1 MQSIITHKY
10 KPRQHV
16 YVHTHTLPGRFFQ
29 PFIIYLN
36 PSYIQRVY
44 IRFSYPLNTL
54 GYTNTKTHMCTYIP
68 AWTYTF
74 SAKRWFSIFL
84 WPVTILG
91 ELRHLCSRLFSE
103 PSLAMQETSIQGAR
117 RSSRDLR
124 IFWMFHAC
132 LWAAE
137 KWARISPFTNQV
149 NTSRKTTLISDSRRS
164 LPELFT

>member
-1 MQSIITHKY
+1 MTYTHSRLKTVRNCVWKQTNYHIHTTQHINITPSLETKHNPQKSACYIHTDTHVVMQSIITHKY

-36 PSYIQRVY
+36 PSYIQRVD

-54 GYTNTKTHMCTYIP
+54 GYTNTKTHMCTDIP

-103 PSLAMQETSIQGAR
+103 PSLAM
-117 RSSRDLR
+117 
-124 IFWMFHAC
+124 
-132 LWAAE
+132 
-137 KWARISPFTNQV
+137 
-149 NTSRKTTLISDSRRS
+149 
-164 LPELFT
+164 